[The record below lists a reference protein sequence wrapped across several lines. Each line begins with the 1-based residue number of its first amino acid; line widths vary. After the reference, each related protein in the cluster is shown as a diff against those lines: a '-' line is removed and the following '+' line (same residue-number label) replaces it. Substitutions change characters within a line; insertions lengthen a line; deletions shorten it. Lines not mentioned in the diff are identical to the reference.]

1 MRCTCVCVYVWWLR
15 SNQNV
20 KYIVYNLVDKTSTRN
35 NYLKTLETMK
45 DESKNFFF
53 LQWPFKIN
61 QFEWEN
67 MMDSFSSD

>member
-1 MRCTCVCVYVWWLR
+1 M
-15 SNQNV
+15 SS
-20 KYIVYNLVDKTSTRN
+20 IVYNLVDKTSTRN

-45 DESKNFFF
+45 DESNFFF

-61 QFEWEN
+61 QFEMEN